1 VYHRPRRT
9 PNATP
14 PLDLHLEDVAMSD
27 ETRYEFG
34 SNWQSYVRHALNERR
49 VAHAVAS
56 LKHFLGVEDLRG
68 LRFLD
73 IGCGSG
79 LFSLAAHMLGAERV
93 ESFDYDPH
101 SISTTLELKARTG
114 LPDERWIVRRG
125 SVLDPEFMSTVAP
138 ADIVYSWGVLH
149 HTGRMWDA
157 IDAAAAKVLPGG
169 TFAISIYNRVD
180 RFPDSSRM
188 WWHIKRTYTR
198 SPGVV
203 RRLMEG
209 IYLANFVLSRLVTL
223 RNPLK
228 PILDRE
234 GAGRRGMDFMH
245 DVRDWLGG
253 FPYEYA
259 TSGEVFGHV
268 HAQAGFELD
277 RLINWEGNACNEL
290 RFRRSADL
298 AGSPHHEA

>member
-1 VYHRPRRT
+1 
-9 PNATP
+9 
-14 PLDLHLEDVAMSD
+14 MSD

-34 SNWQSYVRHALNERR
+34 TNWQSYVRHALNERR
-49 VAHAVAS
+49 IAHAVSS
-56 LKHFLGVEDLRG
+56 LKDFLGVEDLRG

-79 LFSLAAHMLGAERV
+79 LFSLAGHLLGAERV
-93 ESFDYDPH
+93 ESFDYDPR
-101 SISTTLELKARTG
+101 SVSAALGLKARFG
-114 LPDERWIVRRG
+114 IPDERWAVRGG
-125 SVLDPEFMSTVAP
+125 SVLDPGFMSAVEP
-138 ADIVYSWGVLH
+138 AHIVYSWGVLH

-157 IDAAAAKVLPGG
+157 IDAAAAKVIPGG
-169 TFAISIYNRVD
+169 RFAISIYNRVD

-188 WWHIKRTYTR
+188 WWHIKRFYTS
-198 SPGVV
+198 SPGAV

-209 IYLANFVLSRLVTL
+209 AYLANFALNRLVTL

-228 PILDRE
+228 PILDGE

-268 HAQAGFELD
+268 HRTAGYELVK
-277 RLINWEGNACNEL
+277 LVNWEGNACNEL
-290 RFRRSADL
+290 LFRR
-298 AGSPHHEA
+298 P